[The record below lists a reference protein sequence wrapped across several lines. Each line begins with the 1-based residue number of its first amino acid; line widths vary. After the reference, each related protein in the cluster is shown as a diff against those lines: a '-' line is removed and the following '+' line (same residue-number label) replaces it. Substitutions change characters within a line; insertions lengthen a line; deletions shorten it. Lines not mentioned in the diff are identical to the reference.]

1 VPHCAGA
8 VHGAIS
14 PIREVNDWISVF
26 SGLTMSGANK
36 NKPSSQL
43 RIPKAP
49 WIYINDPTPDSVH
62 ASELAALIPDVIRLT
77 VAEAA
82 FAGKPKL
89 PKAHKSVVLIIDSKS
104 DYESSQKQESLKQ
117 FSESAIKL
125 GTNFASIDIK
135 RDMSKVSE
143 IDAFGTN
150 HLNVADVPGI
160 ATRIYKW
167 LCQCRKTAH
176 AQCAD

>member
-1 VPHCAGA
+1 
-8 VHGAIS
+8 
-14 PIREVNDWISVF
+14 
-26 SGLTMSGANK
+26 MSGANK
-36 NKPSSQL
+36 NKSSSQL

-62 ASELAALIPDVIRLT
+62 ANELAALIPDVIRLT

-104 DYESSQKQESLKQ
+104 DYESSQKQKSSKQ
-117 FSESAIKL
+117 LNESAIKL

-150 HLNVADVPGI
+150 HLNVAGVPGI
-160 ATRIYKW
+160 ATGIYKW